1 MTNSKFVKVFV
12 TGGAGFVGSFLAE
25 SLLNKGN
32 NVTVFDDFSN
42 STQEKASLLANKGAT
57 VIKGD
62 IRNFEFLKK
71 HLIGFDT
78 VIHLA
83 AKIDVPESTKKP
95 ELYHKVNVL
104 GTKNLLNVCEKKGIK
119 NVIAASSAAVF
130 GKPNKLPLS
139 DDSLLSPESPYGQT
153 KVEMEKLLADFSKN
167 YDLNSIS
174 LRFFNVYG
182 KGQTD
187 AYAGVITK
195 FMNKIKENKP
205 LLIFGDGSNTRDFI
219 SVNDVAESIMSAIEH
234 IEGKQGNCYNIATG
248 KHVTINELAQLMIN
262 ISGKPLEIKHD
273 PPLEG
278 DILHSQT
285 KIDLAKQELNFTP
298 KVKLEDGLKAL
309 LVEN

>member
-1 MTNSKFVKVFV
+1 MRVLI
-12 TGGAGFVGSFLAE
+12 TGGAGFIGSTLAE
-25 SLLNKGN
+25 YFLNKGSD
-32 NVTVFDDFSN
+32 VTILDDFSN
-42 STQEKASLLANKGAT
+42 SSEDQIKPLITKGAKLVKADITNYT
-57 VIKGD
+57 VLENSID
-62 IRNFEFLKK
+62 D
-71 HLIGFDT
+71 FDY
-78 VIHLA
+78 VVHLA
-83 AKIDVPESTKKP
+83 AKIDVQESTKKP

-104 GTKNLLNVCEKKGIK
+104 GTKNLLDVCVKKGIK
-119 NVIAASSAAVF
+119 NVIASSSAAVF

-153 KVEMEKLLADFSKN
+153 KVEMEKILADFSKN

-195 FMNKIKENKP
+195 FMNKIKENNP
-205 LLIFGDGSNTRDFI
+205 LVIFGDGFNTRDFI

-262 ISGKPLEIKHD
+262 ISGKHLKIKHD
-273 PPLEG
+273 PQLEG
-278 DILHSQT
+278 DILYSQT
-285 KIDLAKQELNFTP
+285 KIDLAKQELNFTS